1 MGIAVTAELVINLP
15 REKVAAFV
23 TEPANDPVWVGG
35 IVKAKML
42 TEPPV
47 QVGTKVAR
55 VAKFMGKRMHYTP
68 EVVAYEPNALVAM
81 RAESPFAMTIRYEFE
96 DAYGGTLTRVCCMET
111 AQASS
116 GWRVPC
122 CPEWSGATLTA
133 TFGRCWSRA
142 PLIIDFLDST
152 HVSWTMCPKPFI
164 RQCLRLIGRD
174 L

>member
-1 MGIAVTAELVINLP
+1 MSIDVTAELVINLP

-68 EVVAYEPNALVAM
+68 EVVACEPNALVAM
-81 RAESPFAMTIRYEFE
+81 RAESPLAMTIRYEFE
-96 DAYGGTLTRVCCMET
+96 DADGGTLTRVCVHGDGTGFFRLAGPLLSRMVRRNINRDLR
-111 AQASS
+111 SLK
-116 GWRVPC
+116 GHPGV
-122 CPEWSGATLTA
+122 
-133 TFGRCWSRA
+133 GR
-142 PLIIDFLDST
+142 L
-152 HVSWTMCPKPFI
+152 
-164 RQCLRLIGRD
+164 QCLISLAQHTSVGQCVQSHSYVNA
-174 L
+174 